1 MCMLKF
7 SHMNFLEMVKVTA
20 MIKLIKVT
28 VIDAPMRG
36 KCEQQDGFGLAQ
48 LKSQKRTIESFN
60 KQQIKTYSNNSG
72 ENT

>member
-36 KCEQQDGFGLAQ
+36 KCEQ
-48 LKSQKRTIESFN
+48 
-60 KQQIKTYSNNSG
+60 
-72 ENT
+72 